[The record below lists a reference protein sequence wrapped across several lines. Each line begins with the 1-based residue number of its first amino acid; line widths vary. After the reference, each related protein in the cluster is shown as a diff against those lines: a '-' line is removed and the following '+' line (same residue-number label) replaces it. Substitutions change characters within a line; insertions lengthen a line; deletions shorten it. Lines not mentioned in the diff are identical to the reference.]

1 VVVSV
6 AVRVDGI
13 EVALRRRRILQG
25 IAASAPQGA
34 VTALVGP
41 NAAGKTTLLR
51 TIAGLLAAQRG
62 RVEVRDAGGLF
73 EPSVAGLRRRA
84 ASIAY
89 LPQQIGLPAGFS
101 VRELVAMGRHALGP
115 APAAVQRAIAEV
127 GLGPLADR
135 AAHTLSAGQ
144 RQRVALAR
152 CFAQVP
158 AGGVLLLDEPF
169 SALDL
174 RSAFELAG
182 QLRQR
187 AEAGGCVL
195 VSIHDLGLARRLA
208 ARVWLLE
215 EGRLIAEGPTE
226 SVLTP
231 GRLAELFGPA
241 AAWLC
246 EAAASPTIP
255 PCPAPDSGSSS

>member
-1 VVVSV
+1 MVVSG
-6 AVRVDGI
+6 AVRIEGV
-13 EVALRRRRILQG
+13 EVALRGRAILRG
-25 IAASAPQGA
+25 IDASAPPGA

-51 TIAGLLAAQRG
+51 TIAGLLAPRRG
-62 RVEVRDAGGLF
+62 RVEVGDRDGRF
-73 EPSVAGLRRRA
+73 EPARADLRRRA

-115 APAAVQRAIAEV
+115 APSAVDRAIASV
-127 GLGPLADR
+127 GLGDLAER

-158 AGGVLLLDEPF
+158 TGGVLLLDEPF

-174 RSAFELAG
+174 RSGFELAG
-182 QLRQR
+182 HLRQR
-187 AEAGGCVL
+187 AEAGGSVL

-246 EAAASPTIP
+246 ETAASPTIP